1 MSRELWLLRH
11 AKAKRD
17 DSIEDFDRGLKKRGK
32 LAAFKL
38 GEWLQEQSLMP
49 DWVLSS
55 PAKRTLS
62 TAIRVLDSMEASN
75 LTINQDQ
82 RLYAEGFERL
92 KAVLSECPVEA
103 QRVLLVGHN
112 PELEDLLT
120 YLVGAENLPELEKL
134 LPTTAFARLAMP
146 DDWTQLTEKS
156 AQLISIT
163 DVKSLNAE

>member
-1 MSRELWLLRH
+1 MNRELWLLRH

-32 LAAFKL
+32 LAAFRL
-38 GEWLQEQSLMP
+38 GEWLQQQGLIP

-55 PAKRTLS
+55 PARRTLS
-62 TAIRVLDSMEASN
+62 TATRVIDSMDANN
-75 LTINQDQ
+75 LLINQDQ
-82 RLYAEGFERL
+82 RLYAEGLESL
-92 KAVLSECPVEA
+92 KAVLSECPAEV

-120 YLVGAENLPELEKL
+120 YLVGAENLPEVEKL
-134 LPTTAFARLAMP
+134 LPTAAFARLAMP
-146 DDWTQLTEKS
+146 CDWTQLTEKS

-163 DVKSLNAE
+163 DVKSLD